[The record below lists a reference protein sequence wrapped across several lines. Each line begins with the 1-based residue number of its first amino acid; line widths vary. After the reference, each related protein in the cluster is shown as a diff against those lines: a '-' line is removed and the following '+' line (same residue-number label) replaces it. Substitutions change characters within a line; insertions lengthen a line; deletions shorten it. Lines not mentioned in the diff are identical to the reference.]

1 MKLIRLVFAALV
13 MTLGVVGAGVVR
25 SRADDGSVETVGG
38 AVRLMKSHSS
48 IRMVSETVKVRVTPS
63 LAEVDCQFV
72 MRNEGPTDTV
82 LVGFPDGDMG
92 PYMGGGEEYEIEGFR
107 SWVDGEEAK
116 CQRVPAS
123 EAQVAPSAVG
133 SWWTKLVVFPAGA
146 VRRIRNHYAVSP
158 SWHPRLLE
166 SEADSIAG
174 DRTFRYIL
182 WTGASW
188 KGVIGRAEIAVT
200 LVGIPPER
208 VTGTMPRARRVGRTF
223 RWSFRDF
230 EPGEG
235 DEPNGVELTWRVHK
249 DDARE

>member
-1 MKLIRLVFAALV
+1 MRFIRVVLTALV
-13 MTLGVVGAGVVR
+13 MALDIVGAGVVR
-25 SRADDGSVETVGG
+25 AVADDGSVETVGG
-38 AVRLMKSHSS
+38 AVRLMKPHSS
-48 IRMVSETVKVRVTPS
+48 IRMVSETVKVRVTPG
-63 LAEVDCQFV
+63 LAEVDCEFV

-92 PYMGGGEEYEIEGFR
+92 PYTGGGEEYEIEGFR
-107 SWVDGEEAK
+107 SWVDGVEAK
-116 CQRVPAS
+116 CQRLPAA

-146 VRRIRNHYAVSP
+146 VRRIRNRYAVSP
-158 SWHPRLLE
+158 SWKPSLGE

-188 KGVIGRAEIAVT
+188 KGPIGRAEIVVT
-200 LVGIPPER
+200 LVGIPLER
-208 VTGTMPRARRVGRTF
+208 VTETIPTARQVGRAF
-223 RWSFRDF
+223 RWTFRDF

-235 DEPNGVELTWRVHK
+235 EEPEGVELTWRVHK
-249 DDARE
+249 DDAPE